1 MKKTF
6 AFIIVLFTFSQL
18 SAQNSNAAKAKEI
31 VGKMTLEQKAELVVG
46 NGFHMPRMK
55 SQGPAI
61 GETQDKV
68 PGAAG
73 TTHGFPALK
82 IPSIVLSDGPAG
94 VRISPYRNGDS
105 SKSYLSLI
113 H

>member
-1 MKKTF
+1 MKRIFVT
-6 AFIIVLFTFSQL
+6 ALVLFASSQL
-18 SAQNSNAAKAKEI
+18 SAQSSNAAKAKEI

-46 NGFHMPRMK
+46 NGFHMPGMK
-55 SQGPAI
+55 SQGPTI

-73 TTHGFPALK
+73 TTHGFPDLK

-94 VRISPYRNGDS
+94 VRISPYRNGD
-105 SKSYLSLI
+105 
-113 H
+113 